1 MYTRYFAT
9 HPALLGD
16 LVWRELS
23 EQVKDAK
30 LTNHVDNGI
39 LFTSSKP
46 SWQFKDIPYL
56 QNIFVVAEIINKKLN
71 LYDLTQRALAS
82 QELTRIVKQH
92 TSPQDNFRIVVARGS
107 HTNEYPEAMRI
118 KLEENIK
125 KYTNRGVSRTLPN
138 FEIWLWNLADDVTIL
153 AVRIT
158 ANADYQEYMPQGG
171 LRQELAYLINTLAK
185 PDATNLVWDPFCG
198 SGSLA
203 ISRAMHWPYKQIYA
217 TDLTISRI
225 EQFMADEHLHFKNF
239 HVKAN
244 DFFKDS
250 FLPTV
255 DTIVT
260 DPPWIMFNNPIQSQQ
275 LLERLR
281 KCLRAEGRAVILAP
295 RELNIENTGFTDIE
309 TYPTYVGGKKAVI
322 NLLKA

>member
-1 MYTRYFAT
+1 MHTRYFAT
-9 HPALLGD
+9 HPAMLGD
-16 LVWRELS
+16 LVWQVLS
-23 EQVKDAK
+23 DQVKDAK
-30 LTNHVDNGI
+30 LTSKVDNGI

-71 LYDLTQRALAS
+71 LYDLTERALAS
-82 QELTRIVKQH
+82 QELTRIVRQH

-153 AVRIT
+153 GVRIT

-171 LRQELAYLINTLAK
+171 LRQELAYLINTLAE
-185 PDATNLVWDPFCG
+185 PDANNLVWDPFCG
-198 SGSLA
+198 SGSLV
-203 ISRAMHWPYKQIYA
+203 ISRALHWPYKQIYA
-217 TDLTISRI
+217 TDLTVTRI
-225 EQFMADEHLHFKNF
+225 EQFMAEERLHLKNF
-239 HVKAN
+239 HIKPN

-260 DPPWIMFNNPIQSQQ
+260 DPPWMMFNNPVKAQE
-275 LLERLR
+275 LLARM
-281 KCLRAEGRAVILAP
+281 KNCLRPGGRAVVLAP
-295 RELNIENTGFTDIE
+295 HALSIENTGFESIQ
-309 TYPTYVGGKKAVI
+309 TYPTYVGGKKAAI